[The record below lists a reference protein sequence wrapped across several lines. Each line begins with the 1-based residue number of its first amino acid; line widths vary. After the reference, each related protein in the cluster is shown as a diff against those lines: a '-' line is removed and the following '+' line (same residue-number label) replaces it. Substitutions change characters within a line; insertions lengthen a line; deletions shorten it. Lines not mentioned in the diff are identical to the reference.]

1 MAVFAPLLLMVS
13 EVVALPVVL
22 PLTTQGNSL
31 LAVFNI
37 N

>member
-13 EVVALPVVL
+13 EVVALPVV